1 MILYCIKN
9 LVEFFLFVY
18 IYNFL
23 YLYIYMYDK
32 VYVLVYLIFF
42 DYMSF
47 VFGMGVKG
55 LYSVILGEGEQIL
68 LYVYLKEIVYK

>member
-1 MILYCIKN
+1 MYMILYCIKD

-18 IYNFL
+18 IYYFL

-55 LYSVILGEGEQIL
+55 LYSVILGEGE
-68 LYVYLKEIVYK
+68 